1 MELLSPAGNY
11 EKFLTALHFGADA
24 VYIAGKSFGLRAFA
38 GNFTINEIKKACA
51 YAHER
56 NKKVYVTVNILARDD
71 DFKGLKKYL
80 ANLLDAKVDAVIVS
94 DIGVVNFVRENF
106 PNLEVHVSTQANVTN
121 AQTALLLARLGVKR
135 IVLARELNLKQI
147 EAICK
152 AVKGKVEIE
161 CFVHGAMCVSYSG
174 RCLLSNYLSGR
185 DANRGEC
192 VQACRWRYFIRE
204 ESREDELE
212 VEEDARGTYILNS
225 KDLCMIEHL
234 KELNDAGVASLK
246 IEGRMKSIYYVA
258 CVTNAYRRA
267 IGILPKRA
275 GEEFVK
281 ELEKTSHRR
290 FTTGFYFNEVDRQF
304 RESSS
309 PIQSHEFV
317 AVVLECKNGKVQ
329 CEQRNYFEEGDEL
342 EVLSPN
348 LQAHNKIIKVQN
360 LKNDQGELI
369 KKANMAQMK
378 ISFDCDVCL
387 KKGDFLRKKLK

>member
-38 GNFTINEIKKACA
+38 GNFSLPEIKKACA
-51 YAHER
+51 YAHKL

-80 ANLLDAKVDAVIVS
+80 ASLLDANVDAVIVS
-94 DIGVVNFVRENF
+94 DIGVVNFIQENF
-106 PNLEVHVSTQANVTN
+106 PKLEVHVSTQANVTN
-121 AQTALLLARLGVKR
+121 AQTALLLAGLGVKR

-147 EAICK
+147 AAICK

-204 ESREDELE
+204 ESRDDELE
-212 VEEDARGTYILNS
+212 VEEDQRGTYILNS

-267 IGILPKRA
+267 IGVLPKRA

-290 FTTGFYFNEVDRQF
+290 FTTGFYFNEEDRQF